1 MFLLEQLKI
10 DRLRILLTVYANR
23 TSVTYRVTYSS
34 SIDPELGRAEPE
46 NSVNEVTV

>member
-10 DRLRILLTVYANR
+10 DRLRILLIVYANR

-34 SIDPELGRAEPE
+34 IDPEFDRAEPE